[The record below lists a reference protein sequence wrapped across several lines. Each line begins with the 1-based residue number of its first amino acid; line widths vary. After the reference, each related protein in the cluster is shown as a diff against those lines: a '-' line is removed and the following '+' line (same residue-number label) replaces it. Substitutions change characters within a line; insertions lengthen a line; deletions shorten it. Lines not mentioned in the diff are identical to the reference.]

1 MNKKNL
7 HVLSNIIAAVESGG
21 QIYSEDRDWTAY
33 AGAGTNSS
41 AEVTCTLGPYQAYGE
56 EAQELVQY
64 IRDKYLKVFRE
75 CDKDHV
81 LEEKLDE
88 FARHGETWVSARWN
102 PDGKYKAVLIKL
114 LATDAG
120 HEASEYVFQE
130 RLKKYIARAEENGVK
145 NVEGQMMWAE
155 VQHLGGKSA
164 VLRIFERFPK
174 GAEYSCGEWLEVL
187 KKDQADSYYKKNGVG
202 SSKYWSRHV
211 KCVEF
216 IGKYADLKDG
226 EQAEAK
232 KETAMGNTADK
243 IIERAAHYVG
253 YREKNHASADMENF
267 TADAGSGNFQKF
279 QELAGAGNGD
289 QWCQYFVD
297 GIAVEVMGSIAKA
310 KKLLCQTNSG
320 NYMTGYTPDGSG
332 YFKRAG
338 RWYKTPQKGD
348 VIYFYSS
355 SMGRICHV
363 GYVEKVD
370 TANKTVYTIE
380 GNTNSDGFTTNG
392 GCVARH
398 SYSYANV
405 GGGNRVA
412 GFGRPMYEDVN
423 SCVTLRRGNS
433 GDEVRTL
440 QENLHLVG
448 FVDCSYYTS
457 QNFVDGDFGSG
468 TEKSVVMLQEAC
480 GLEVDGI
487 YGEQSDKAL
496 TDLVKKAKASSF
508 KKTVAEF
515 LGEASKVAK
524 LVRDN
529 GWKYGNAPALPS
541 VYPACKMTSCDRF
554 IDQVLFACGLTDV
567 GNRNIGAL
575 EKYLLSKGAVR
586 ITDKNKIAAGDII
599 KFNYGHVCILGNK
612 KGNMWERYDG
622 GSNDRLR
629 GSQPFIEGIDGFEA
643 AYRLPFIDERNL
655 LVKKG
660 QDNANYF
667 TGSNIDVDGIR
678 GNQTTKCMIK
688 CIQRAANLDWQ
699 AGLEEDGIIGPK
711 TREALHGRYIKLND
725 KLKMVTAV
733 EIICYCLGRDPKG
746 VEYPGIFGAGL
757 AAALGTQYLS
767 GEDILKLV
775 D

>member
-1 MNKKNL
+1 MNEKNR

-21 QIYSEDRDWTAY
+21 QVYSEERDWTAY
-33 AGAGTNSS
+33 AGAYANTEN
-41 AEVTCTLGPYQAYGE
+41 EVTCTLGPYQAYGD
-56 EAQELVQY
+56 EAQALVQY
-64 IRDKYLKVFRE
+64 IHDQFYITFKE
-75 CDKDHV
+75 CDRNGVIK
-81 LEEKLDE
+81 EKLKE
-88 FARHGETWVSARWN
+88 SWVGTEWN
-102 PDGKYKAVLIKL
+102 PDSEEKSILIKML
-114 LATDAG
+114 GTYAG
-120 HEASEYVFQE
+120 HKASEYIFQE
-130 RLKKYIARAEENGVK
+130 RISKYIARAEAFGVTS
-145 NVEGQMMWAE
+145 VDGQMMWAE

-164 VLRIFERFPK
+164 AERVFTRA
-174 GAEYSCGEWLEVL
+174 GGNYSADHILECLNSRYADLVRYKEPVEH
-187 KKDQADSYYKKNGVG
+187 KKF
-202 SSKYWSRHV
+202 WSRHV
-211 KCVEF
+211 VCVKYIKE
-216 IGKYADLKDG
+216 YADLTDG
-226 EQAEAK
+226 
-232 KETAMGNTADK
+232 KETKKVSGVTA
-243 IIERAAHYVG
+243 ERLVAHAESFVG
-253 YREKNHASADMENF
+253 YREKNHASADMDDF
-267 TADAGSGNFQKF
+267 YADAGSGNYQRFQPI
-279 QELAGAGNGD
+279 AGAGNGD

-297 GIAVEVMGSIAKA
+297 AIAVEVAGSISAA

-370 TANKTVYTIE
+370 TASKTVYTIE

-423 SCVTLRRGNS
+423 SVVTLRRGSS

-440 QENLHLVG
+440 QENLQLVG
-448 FVDCSYYTS
+448 FVDCAYYTS

-541 VYPACKMTSCDRF
+541 VYPICKMTSCDRF
-554 IDQVLFACGLTDV
+554 IDQALFACGLTDI

-586 ITDKNKIAAGDII
+586 ITDKAKIAAGDII
-599 KFNYGHVCILGNK
+599 KFSYGHVCILGNK
-612 KGNMWERYDG
+612 KGDMWERYDG

-733 EIICYCLGRDPKG
+733 EIICYCLGRDPQG
-746 VEYPGIFGAGL
+746 IEYPGIFGAGL